1 MSVTLNLDLPSF
13 AVLLAVVPAVQRVFA
28 GKLRVHVD
36 DGCWAG
42 ALLPGEL
49 SASICGPVE
58 SLCFFS
64 QAQTDLV
71 SRSFSTSQL
80 LM

>member
-1 MSVTLNLDLPSF
+1 MSVTLNLNLPSF
-13 AVLLAVVPAVQRVFA
+13 ALLAVQSVLA

-49 SASICGPVE
+49 SASIYGPVE
-58 SLCFFS
+58 SLCF
-64 QAQTDLV
+64 
-71 SRSFSTSQL
+71 
-80 LM
+80 